1 MLTNPTSANHTQKYL
16 RIKLAVIAFFFFL
29 FSSVSIVNH
38 YLFRTAAYDLG
49 IYNNVI
55 YSYAHFELNH
65 TPIQHPEVF
74 HILSDHFEPVLFLF
88 SPLYWIFGTYTLLW
102 VQIVLIIAG
111 GIGMMKFVRVYTGNE
126 KLAVLAL
133 AHFYTIWGIY
143 SALAFDFHN
152 NITAAMMVPWLLYF
166 FQLGNRR
173 GAVLFFILMLIS
185 KENMALY
192 ASFVAL
198 GLALFYRK
206 EPGRRSLGLLLF
218 GAGIIYFVV
227 IVQWVIPSFVSG
239 EQKYIYTKMYAALGT
254 SKGEIMQTLLTRPLY
269 LLKLVFQN
277 HLGDSQFDGI
287 KAELHSMILL
297 SGGIL
302 MLYRPAFIVMLIPIY
317 AQKLFISD
325 YTRWGINY
333 HYSIEFVPVICAAS
347 FVAIA
352 AIKKESLQLVAASI
366 IVSASL
372 YVNIQKMDRR
382 VSLWYNS
389 DQVRFYQAGHYRQS
403 FDVAAMHR
411 NLQTLIPA
419 NAAVSASS
427 PLVPH
432 LAMREKIYQ
441 YPYVNDAEY
450 IALLPSCSGYPLR
463 PEELAQHVLDL
474 KSDTT
479 KTLFFDDGELV
490 VFKVK

>member
-1 MLTNPTSANHTQKYL
+1 MLVNPILENRIGKYAPV
-16 RIKLAVIAFFFFL
+16 KLGIIFFFFL
-29 FSSVSIVNH
+29 IYASISIVNH

-49 IYNNVI
+49 IYNNAI
-55 YSYAHFELNH
+55 YSYAHFSMNY
-65 TPIQHPEVF
+65 TPIQHPEVH

-102 VQIVLIIAG
+102 VQILLIIAG
-111 GIGMMKFVRVYTGNE
+111 GIGMMKFVRVYTQNE
-126 KLAVLAL
+126 KLAVFAL

-152 NITAAMMVPWLLYF
+152 NITAAMMVPWLMYYF
-166 FQLGNRR
+166 HQRKWK
-173 GAVLFFILMLIS
+173 GAILFFVLMLIS

-198 GLALFYRK
+198 GLALFYWK
-206 EPGRRSLGLLLF
+206 EKVSRNMGLMLF
-218 GAGIIYFVV
+218 GVGIMYFVV
-227 IVQWVIPSFVSG
+227 MVQWVIPSFVTG
-239 EQKYIYTKMYAALGT
+239 EQKYIYTKMYAALGNT
-254 SKGEIMQTLLTRPLY
+254 KGEIIQTLLTRPLY
-269 LLKLVFQN
+269 LMQLIFQN
-277 HLGDSQFDGI
+277 HLGDAQYDGI
-287 KAELHSMILL
+287 KAELHYMILI

-333 HYSIEFVPVICAAS
+333 HYSIEFVPIICTAS

-352 AIKKESLQLVAASI
+352 AIKKEKWQLVAAG
-366 IVSASL
+366 IVVAASL
-372 YVNIQKMDRR
+372 FANIQKMDRR
-382 VSLWYNS
+382 VSLWYNREHI
-389 DQVRFYQAGHYRQS
+389 RFYQKGHYQQS
-403 FDVAAMHR
+403 FDVKAMHHHI
-411 NLQTLIPA
+411 QTVIPA
-419 NAAVSASS
+419 KAKVSASS
-427 PLVPH
+427 PLCPH
-432 LAMREKIYQ
+432 LAMRETIYQ
-441 YPYVNDAEY
+441 YPYVNDADY
-450 IALLPSCSGYPLR
+450 IALMPSCSGYPLR

-479 KTLFFDDGELV
+479 KTVVFDDGELV